1 MTYLKKDSYVQKF
14 PAFNGF
20 RPLGMQSNRR
30 TGDVVISYREY
41 EVLALCESA
50 HFSEKEA
57 AHTLNISE
65 KYLRRIHRSVMNKIA
80 KAFTEGREIYFGESN
95 INVANWYE
103 CRSCGISFTVTFSS
117 GAVCPFCHIPLQKL
131 N

>member
-1 MTYLKKDSYVQKF
+1 MTYLRKVDDVRKF

-20 RPLGMQSNRR
+20 RPLGVQSNRR
-30 TGDVVISYREY
+30 ADDIVISYREY

-57 AHTLNISE
+57 ARTLNISE

-80 KAFTEGREIYFGESN
+80 KAFIGGHEIYFGENN

-103 CRSCGISFTVTFSS
+103 CRSCGITFTITSSS
-117 GAVCPFCHIPLQKL
+117 GAVCPFCHIALQKL